1 MTTSEAW
8 WEAVRVHTAL
18 SSGHVLKAVPVSAP
32 VAGLGAEHGEYAVG
46 VFARSGGA
54 PISYARYRAADVTWV
69 HTGPR
74 LVVGSP
80 QFLTGYIL
88 GSLVMQSRAR
98 RRARRLAAPQ
108 WRPHWLSQT
117 VVTTRRLWC
126 EVATSSSY
134 EWVNFNY
141 DTIVSLDLTGDALTL
156 TFPQSP
162 PLRLA
167 GAWVPWC
174 AAVIAHFRFGQNAQ
188 LAVPVLHRA
197 ALMS

>member
-1 MTTSEAW
+1 M
-8 WEAVRVHTAL
+8 
-18 SSGHVLKAVPVSAP
+18 
-32 VAGLGAEHGEYAVG
+32 
-46 VFARSGGA
+46 
-54 PISYARYRAADVTWV
+54 SYARHRATDVTWV

-98 RRARRLAAPQ
+98 RRARRLSAPQ

-126 EVATSSSY
+126 EVATSNGY

-141 DTIVSLDLTGDALTL
+141 DTIALTL

-174 AAVIAHFRFGQNAQ
+174 AAVIAHFRFGQNAP
-188 LAVPVLHRA
+188 LAVPVLQRA
-197 ALMS
+197 APMN

>member
-1 MTTSEAW
+1 MIASGPW
-8 WEAVRVHTAL
+8 WEAVRVHAAL
-18 SSGHVLKAVPVSAP
+18 SAGQVLGAVPGSVPAL
-32 VAGLGAEHGEYAVG
+32 AAEHGEYAVG

-54 PISYARYRAADVTWV
+54 QMSYARYYAADVTLV
-69 HTGPR
+69 PTGPR

-88 GSLVMQSRAR
+88 GSLVMQGRAR
-98 RRARRLAAPQ
+98 RRSRRLSALQ
-108 WRPHWLSQT
+108 WRPRWLSQI

-126 EVATSSSY
+126 EVETSNGY

-156 TFPQSP
+156 TFRQSP

-174 AAVIAHFRFGQNAQ
+174 AAVIAHFRFGQSAPSV
-188 LAVPVLHRA
+188 VPALHQA
-197 ALMS
+197 ALTS

>member
-1 MTTSEAW
+1 MTPSEAW
-8 WEAVRVHTAL
+8 REAVRVHAAL
-18 SSGHVLKAVPVSAP
+18 LSGHVLRAVPVSAP

-46 VFARSGGA
+46 VFAYSEGA
-54 PISYARYRAADVTWV
+54 PMSYARYRAADVTWV
-69 HTGPR
+69 HSGPR

-88 GSLVMQSRAR
+88 GSMVMQGRAR

-108 WRPHWLSQT
+108 WRPRRLSQT

-126 EVATSSSY
+126 EVAISSGY

-174 AAVIAHFRFGQNAQ
+174 AAVLAHFRFGQSAP
-188 LAVPVLHRA
+188 LVVPVLHRA
-197 ALMS
+197 LMS

>member
-8 WEAVRVHTAL
+8 REAVRVHAAL
-18 SSGHVLKAVPVSAP
+18 SSGRVLGAVPVP
-32 VAGLGAEHGEYAVG
+32 VPGLVPEQGEYAVG

-54 PISYARYRAADVTWV
+54 PMSYARYYAADVTLV
-69 HTGPR
+69 STGPR

-88 GSLVMQSRAR
+88 GSMVMQGRAR

-117 VVTTRRLWC
+117 VATTRRLWC
-126 EVATSSSY
+126 EVATSSGY

-141 DTIVSLDLTGDALTL
+141 DTIVNLDLTGNALTL
-156 TFPQSP
+156 TFLQSS
-162 PLRLA
+162 PLRLT
-167 GAWVPWC
+167 GAWAPWC
-174 AAVIAHFRFGQNAQ
+174 AAVIAHLRFGQNAP
-188 LAVPVLHRA
+188 LMVPALHRA
-197 ALMS
+197 ALTI

>member
-1 MTTSEAW
+1 M
-8 WEAVRVHTAL
+8 
-18 SSGHVLKAVPVSAP
+18 
-32 VAGLGAEHGEYAVG
+32 
-46 VFARSGGA
+46 
-54 PISYARYRAADVTWV
+54 SYERYRAADVTWV

-74 LVVGSP
+74 VVVGSP

-88 GSLVMQSRAR
+88 GSMVMQSRAR

-108 WRPHWLSQT
+108 WRRCWLSQI

-126 EVATSSSY
+126 EVATSSGY

-174 AAVIAHFRFGQNAQ
+174 AAAIAHFRFSQNAP
-188 LAVPVLHRA
+188 LAVPALHRA
-197 ALMS
+197 ALIS